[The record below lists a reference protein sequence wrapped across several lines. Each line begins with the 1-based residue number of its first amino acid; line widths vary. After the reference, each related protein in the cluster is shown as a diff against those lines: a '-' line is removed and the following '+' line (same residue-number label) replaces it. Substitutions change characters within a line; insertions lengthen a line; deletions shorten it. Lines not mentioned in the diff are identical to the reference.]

1 MSIIPKDQL
10 RKLIKEYNLKD
21 TKDIQE
27 MLKDMFGDAI
37 QEMLE
42 AELEEDLG
50 YSKYDYKNKQT
61 TNSRNGYSKKKVR
74 SNYGDT
80 EIKVPRDRDGE
91 FEPKVVKKN
100 QSTMPSIEDQVLSMY
115 AKGMTTTDI
124 EKHLESIYGIDAT
137 PDLISRITD
146 KILPLVT
153 EWQNRPLEEVYSIVF
168 MDAIHYKVRSEGRIL
183 KKAAYTAI
191 GVNLE
196 GFKEVLGIWV
206 GEAESSKFWLSV
218 LNEIKNRGVKDI
230 LIISVDG
237 LKGFTEAI
245 ASAFPETEVQKCIIH
260 QVRASTRYVSYKDIK
275 AFVADLK
282 KIYKAVTEEVALAE
296 LDALEEKWGKK
307 YPLSIK
313 SWKANWA
320 ELATFFKYPD
330 ELRRI
335 IYTTNNVENYHRQL
349 RKVTKSK
356 SVFPNDKALL
366 KMLYLATMDATD
378 RWTMRI
384 RDWPIILSQLTVY
397 FKERVSK
404 YVI

>member
-10 RKLIKEYNLKD
+10 RKLIKQYNLKD
-21 TKDIQE
+21 TNDIQN

-37 QEMLE
+37 SEMLE
-42 AELEEDLG
+42 AELEDDLG
-50 YSKYDYKNKQT
+50 YTRYDYKNKKT

-74 SNYGDT
+74 SNYGDS

-137 PDLISRITD
+137 PELISRITD

-153 EWQNRPLEEVYSIVF
+153 EWQSRPLEEVYSIVF
-168 MDAIHYKVRSEGRIL
+168 MDAIHYKVRSEGRII

-206 GEAESSKFWLSV
+206 GEAESAKFWLSI
-218 LNEIKNRGVKDI
+218 LNELKNRGIKDI

-237 LKGFTEAI
+237 LKGFSEAI
-245 ASAFPETEVQKCIIH
+245 ESAFPETEVQKCIIH

-282 KIYKAVTEEVALAE
+282 KIYKAVTEEVALSE

-313 SWKANWA
+313 SWRANWA
-320 ELATFFKYPD
+320 ELATFFKYPK

-335 IYTTNNVENYHRQL
+335 IYTTNNVESFHRQL

-366 KMLYLATMDATD
+366 KMLYLATMDATE
-378 RWTMRI
+378 RWTMRV
-384 RDWPIILSQLTVY
+384 RDWPVILSQLTVY
-397 FKERVSK
+397 FEERVSK

>member
-50 YSKYDYKNKQT
+50 YTKYDYKNKQT
-61 TNSRNGYSKKKVR
+61 TNSRNGYSKKKIR

-91 FEPKVVKKN
+91 FEPRVVKKN
-100 QSTMPSIEDQVLSMY
+100 QSTLPSIEDQVLSMY

-124 EKHLESIYGIDAT
+124 KKHLQSIYGIDAT

-183 KKAAYTAI
+183 SKAAYTAI
-191 GVNLE
+191 GVNLD
-196 GFKEVLGIWV
+196 GIKEVLGIWV
-206 GEAESSKFWLSV
+206 GEAESAKFWLSV
-218 LNEIKNRGVKDI
+218 LNELKNRGIKDI

-275 AFVADLK
+275 AFTSALK
-282 KIYKAVTEEVALAE
+282 KIYRSATEELALAE
-296 LDALEEKWGKK
+296 LDKLEEEWGKK
-307 YPLSIK
+307 YTLSIK
-313 SWKANWA
+313 SWRDNWA
-320 ELATFFKYPD
+320 ELATFFKYPK
-330 ELRRI
+330 ELRTI
-335 IYTTNNVENYHRQL
+335 IYTTNNVESYHRQL

-356 SVFPNDKALL
+356 SVFPNDQALL

-384 RDWPIILSQLTVY
+384 RDWPVILSQLTVY

>member
-10 RKLIKEYNLKD
+10 RKLIKQYNLKD
-21 TKDIQE
+21 TADIQN

-42 AELEEDLG
+42 AELEDDLG
-50 YSKYDYKNKQT
+50 YSRYDYKNKAT
-61 TNSRNGYSKKKVR
+61 TNSRNGYSKKRLK
-74 SNYGDT
+74 SNYGKTD
-80 EIKVPRDRDGE
+80 IKIPRDRDGD
-91 FEPKVVKKN
+91 FEPKIVKKN
-100 QSTMPSIEDQVLSMY
+100 QTTLPSIEDQVLSMY
-115 AKGMTTTDI
+115 AKGMTTRDI
-124 EKHLESIYGIDAT
+124 EKHLESIYGIDAS
-137 PDLISRITD
+137 PELISRITD

-153 EWQNRPLEEVYSIVF
+153 EWQARPLEEVYGIVF

-183 KKAAYTAI
+183 NKAAYTAI

-196 GFKEVLGIWV
+196 GIKEVLGIWV
-206 GEAESSKFWLSV
+206 GEAESAKFWLSV

-237 LKGFTEAI
+237 LKGFSEAI
-245 ASAFPETEVQKCIIH
+245 ASAFPETEVQKCILH
-260 QVRASTRYVSYKDIK
+260 QIRNSTRYVSYKDIK
-275 AFVADLK
+275 AFTSDLK
-282 KIYKAVTEEVALAE
+282 KIYRAATEELALKE
-296 LDALEEKWGKK
+296 LDKLEDIWGKK

-313 SWKANWA
+313 SWRANWA
-320 ELATFFKYPD
+320 ELATYFKYPK
-330 ELRRI
+330 EIRKI
-335 IYTTNNVENYHRQL
+335 IYTTNNVESFHRQL

-356 SVFPNDKALL
+356 SIFPNDQALL

-378 RWTMRI
+378 RWTMRL
-384 RDWPIILSQLTVY
+384 RDWPIILSQLTIY

>member
-50 YSKYDYKNKQT
+50 YSRYDYKNKQT

>member
-10 RKLIKEYNLKD
+10 RKLIKQYNLKD
-21 TKDIQE
+21 TNDIQG

-42 AELEEDLG
+42 AELEDDLG
-50 YSKYDYKNKQT
+50 YTRYDYKNKKT
-61 TNSRNGYSKKKVR
+61 TNSRNGYSQKKVR
-74 SNYGDT
+74 SNYGDSK
-80 EIKVPRDRDGE
+80 IKVPRDHDGE

-137 PDLISRITD
+137 PELISRITD

-168 MDAIHYKVRSEGRIL
+168 LDAIHYKVRSEGRIVS
-183 KKAAYTAI
+183 KAAYTAI
-191 GVNLE
+191 GVNLD

-206 GEAESSKFWLSV
+206 GEAESAKFWLSV
-218 LNEIKNRGVKDI
+218 LNEIQNRGVKDI

-237 LKGFTEAI
+237 LKGFSEAI
-245 ASAFPETEVQKCIIH
+245 ASAFPETEVQKCILH
-260 QVRASTRYVSYKDIK
+260 QIRASTRYVSYKDIK
-275 AFVADLK
+275 AFTPALK
-282 KIYKAVTEEVALAE
+282 KIYRAATEELALSE
-296 LDALEEKWGKK
+296 LDKLEDEWGKK

-313 SWKANWA
+313 SWRTNWA
-320 ELATFFKYPD
+320 ELATFFKYPK
-330 ELRRI
+330 ELRKI
-335 IYTTNNVENYHRQL
+335 IYTTNNVESFHRQL

-356 SVFPNDKALL
+356 SIFPNDKALL
-366 KMLYLATMDATD
+366 KMLYLATMDATE
-378 RWTMRI
+378 RWTMRV

-397 FKERVSK
+397 FEERVSK